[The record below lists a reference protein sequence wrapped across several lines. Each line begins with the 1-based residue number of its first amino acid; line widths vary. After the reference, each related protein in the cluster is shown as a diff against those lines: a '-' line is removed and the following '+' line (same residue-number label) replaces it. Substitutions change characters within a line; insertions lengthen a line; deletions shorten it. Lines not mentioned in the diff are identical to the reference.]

1 MDQFDDWTNAV
12 KKVNHYE
19 SKNLT
24 VQDIESALLQ
34 NEANDTY
41 AFTDGER
48 NALLQ
53 IKANAD
59 DLAQLDGSGAEDGIE
74 PEDFRLFSD
83 LYRNTARDINNYE
96 GARNFMVENKT
107 TLDTNKNG
115 ILSLSEIQSAR
126 QIPSLSDRDKE
137 YVNYLSDR
145 YSRTL
150 RYSSSTSDL
159 SVSEAN
165 VPEADFKS
173 GGLSNV
179 VDATQSAV
187 YAHRK
192 YDNQLT
198 SAYFGGAV
206 LGLTFALHAR
216 ASFLTAAAS
225 SILGS
230 GLSGLALRPFSN
242 WAGQSQQDSQEQR
255 IHRLMTTVGNLK
267 Y

>member
-1 MDQFDDWTNAV
+1 MEQFDDWINAV
-12 KKVNHYE
+12 KKVNNHE
-19 SKNLT
+19 SKNLK
-24 VQDIESALLQ
+24 VNDIDSALLRD
-34 NEANDTY
+34 EANGKTS
-41 AFTDGER
+41 FTAGER

-107 TLDTNKNG
+107 ILDTNKNG

-150 RYSSSTSDL
+150 RYSNSTSAL

-173 GGLSNV
+173 GGLSSV

-230 GLSGLALRPFSN
+230 GISGLALRPFSN